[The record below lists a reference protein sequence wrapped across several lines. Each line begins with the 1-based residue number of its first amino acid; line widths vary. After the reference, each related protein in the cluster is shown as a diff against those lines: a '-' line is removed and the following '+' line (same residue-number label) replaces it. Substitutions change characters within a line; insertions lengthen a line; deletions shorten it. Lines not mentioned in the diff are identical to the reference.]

1 MRRLVNHNGSIDRA
15 LKLIKAASQAG
26 ADAVKFQT
34 FIASEE
40 ISTFAPKANY
50 QKTLTDQNETQL
62 EMVRKLELNKE
73 EHIALIQE
81 CDRLNIEFMSSAFDL
96 ISLEML
102 KEINIKR
109 FKIPSGEITNLPY
122 LRKIAK
128 FNMPIILSTGM
139 ARIGEIDKC
148 LEILENNGFDI
159 SYVTILHCNSEYP
172 TPLEDVNLNVLS
184 TLKDTFG
191 LKVGYSDH
199 TMGIEVSIA
208 AVALGASVIEKHLTL
223 DRNLDGPDHSSSLE
237 PKEFE
242 QMVSQIRSIE
252 IALGSKIKK
261 PTNSEMKNIEIVR
274 KSIVAKI
281 KISKGEVFSEDN
293 LTVKDQE
300 GLSPM
305 IWDHIIGKRAERDF
319 YPDEIIQL

>member
-1 MRRLVNHNGSIDRA
+1 MTFIIAEAGVNHNGSIDRA

-242 QMVSQIRSIE
+242 HMVSQIRSIE
-252 IALGSKIKK
+252 IALGSKIK
-261 PTNSEMKNIEIVR
+261 SQQIV
-274 KSIVAKI
+274 K
-281 KISKGEVFSEDN
+281 
-293 LTVKDQE
+293 
-300 GLSPM
+300 
-305 IWDHIIGKRAERDF
+305 
-319 YPDEIIQL
+319 